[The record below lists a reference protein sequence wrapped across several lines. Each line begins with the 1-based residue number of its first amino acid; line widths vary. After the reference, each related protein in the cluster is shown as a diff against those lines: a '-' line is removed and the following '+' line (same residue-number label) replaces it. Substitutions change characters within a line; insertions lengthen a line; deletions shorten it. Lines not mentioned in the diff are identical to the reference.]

1 MKIMKKLKY
10 LLMAL
15 AAVLLI
21 GCGAEKESTTAEGK
35 KLETVDVVL
44 DWYPNAIHCFLYNA
58 IEKGYFEEEGIKVN
72 IHFPSNASDPMAL
85 PAAKKADIGIYYL
98 HHLVMARANE
108 NIPIKSIGAITQKPL
123 NVIISLKEN
132 NITRARDLEGKVVGY
147 SGGPL
152 TEESLKAMVEYDGGD
167 PSKVKVMDVGFELLT
182 SMITKQV
189 DATNGG
195 LVNHEVPVM
204 IEKGLDVNYFY
215 CTQFGMPNYYEEIF
229 VANDDLINERK
240 DVYIRFLRAANKGFK
255 DMLNDPEG
263 SLDILLAKQEA
274 DQFPL
279 SRNVETQ
286 SINIL
291 LPIMKEE
298 GVPFLHQEASV
309 WKENI
314 DWLYDHKIINEKVAP
329 EEMFINLYEE
339 E

>member
-1 MKIMKKLKY
+1 MTFKKIKYAVLMLLMLIIVGCGGTKEKTEKKLD
-10 LLMAL
+10 
-15 AAVLLI
+15 
-21 GCGAEKESTTAEGK
+21 
-35 KLETVDVVL
+35 TVDVVL

-108 NIPIKSIGAITQKPL
+108 NIPITSIGAITQKPL
-123 NVIISLKEN
+123 NVIIALKEN
-132 NITRARDLEGKVVGY
+132 NIKRAKDLEGKTIGY

-152 TEESLKAMVEYDGGD
+152 SEESLKAMVEYDGGD
-167 PSKVKVMDVGFELLT
+167 ASKVKVIDVGFELLT

-189 DATNGG
+189 DATIGG

-204 IEKGLDVNYFY
+204 EEKGLPVDYFY
-215 CTQFGMPNYYEEIF
+215 CTEYGMPNYYEELF
-229 VANDDLINERK
+229 VANDDLIKERK
-240 DVYIRFLRAANKGFK
+240 DVYVRFLKAANKGFN
-255 DMLNDPEG
+255 DMMNNPEE

-298 GVPFLHQEASV
+298 GVPFLHQDAEV
-309 WKENI
+309 WQENI
-314 DWLYDHKIINEKVAP
+314 NWLYDHKIIDKKVDAN
-329 EEMFINLYEE
+329 EMFINLYEE
-339 E
+339 K

>member
-1 MKIMKKLKY
+1 MTFKKIKYAVLMLLMLIIVGCGGTKEKAEKKLD
-10 LLMAL
+10 
-15 AAVLLI
+15 
-21 GCGAEKESTTAEGK
+21 
-35 KLETVDVVL
+35 TVDVVL

-108 NIPIKSIGAITQKPL
+108 NIPITSIGAITQKPL
-123 NVIISLKEN
+123 NVIIALKEN
-132 NITRARDLEGKVVGY
+132 NIKRAKDLERKTIGY

-152 TEESLKAMVEYDGGD
+152 SEESLKAMVEYDGGD
-167 PSKVKVMDVGFELLT
+167 ASKVKVIDVGFELLT

-189 DATNGG
+189 DATIGG

-204 IEKGLDVNYFY
+204 EEKGLPVDYFY
-215 CTQFGMPNYYEEIF
+215 CTEYGMPNYYEELF
-229 VANDDLINERK
+229 VANDDLIKERK
-240 DVYIRFLRAANKGFK
+240 DVYVRFLKAANKGFN
-255 DMLNDPEG
+255 DMMNNPEE

-298 GVPFLHQEASV
+298 GVPFLHQDAEV
-309 WKENI
+309 WQENI
-314 DWLYDHKIINEKVAP
+314 NWLYDHKIIDKKVDAN
-329 EEMFINLYEE
+329 EMFINLYEE
-339 E
+339 K

>member
-1 MKIMKKLKY
+1 MLKKIKYAVLMLLMLLVVGCGGKEEKPAEKKLD
-10 LLMAL
+10 
-15 AAVLLI
+15 
-21 GCGAEKESTTAEGK
+21 
-35 KLETVDVVL
+35 TVDVVL

-108 NIPIKSIGAITQKPL
+108 NIPITSIGAITQKPL
-123 NVIISLKEN
+123 NVIIALKEN
-132 NITRARDLEGKVVGY
+132 NIKGAKDLEGKTIGY

-152 TEESLKAMVEYDGGD
+152 TEESLKAMVEFDGGD
-167 PSKVKVMDVGFELLT
+167 PSKVEVMDVGFELLT

-189 DATNGG
+189 DATIGG

-204 IEKGLDVNYFY
+204 EEKGLPVDYFY
-215 CTQFGMPNYYEEIF
+215 CTEYGMPNYYEELF
-229 VANDDLINERK
+229 VANDDLIKERK
-240 DVYIRFLRAANKGFK
+240 DVYVRFLRAANKGFE
-255 DMLNDPEG
+255 DMMNKPEE
-263 SLDILLAKQEA
+263 SLDILLSKQEA

-286 SINIL
+286 SMNIL

-298 GVPFLHQEASV
+298 GVPFLHQDKKV
-309 WKENI
+309 WQENI
-314 DWLYDHKIINEKVAP
+314 DWLYDHKIINRKIDA

-339 E
+339 M

>member
-1 MKIMKKLKY
+1 MTFKKIKYAVLMLLMLIIVGCGGTKEKAEKKLD
-10 LLMAL
+10 
-15 AAVLLI
+15 
-21 GCGAEKESTTAEGK
+21 
-35 KLETVDVVL
+35 TVDVVL

-108 NIPIKSIGAITQKPL
+108 NIPITSIGAITQKPL
-123 NVIISLKEN
+123 NVIIALKEN
-132 NITRARDLEGKVVGY
+132 NIKRAKDLEGKTIGY

-152 TEESLKAMVEYDGGD
+152 SEESLKAMVEYDGGD
-167 PSKVKVMDVGFELLT
+167 ASKVKVIDVGFELLT

-189 DATNGG
+189 DATIGG

-204 IEKGLDVNYFY
+204 EEKGLPVDYFY
-215 CTQFGMPNYYEEIF
+215 CTEYGMPNYYEELF
-229 VANDDLINERK
+229 VANDDLIKERK
-240 DVYIRFLRAANKGFK
+240 DVYVRFLKAANKGFN
-255 DMLNDPEG
+255 DMMNNPEE

-298 GVPFLHQEASV
+298 GVPFLHQDAEV
-309 WKENI
+309 WQENI
-314 DWLYDHKIINEKVAP
+314 NWLYDHKIIDKKVDAN
-329 EEMFINLYEE
+329 EMFINLYEE
-339 E
+339 K

>member
-1 MKIMKKLKY
+1 MLKKIKYAVLMLLMLLVVGCGGKEEKPAEKKLD
-10 LLMAL
+10 
-15 AAVLLI
+15 
-21 GCGAEKESTTAEGK
+21 
-35 KLETVDVVL
+35 TVDVVL

-108 NIPIKSIGAITQKPL
+108 NIPITSIGAITQRPL
-123 NVIISLKEN
+123 NVIIALKEN
-132 NITRARDLEGKVVGY
+132 NIKRAKDLEGKTIGY

-152 TEESLKAMVEYDGGD
+152 TEESLKAMVGFDGGD
-167 PSKVKVMDVGFELLT
+167 PSKVNVIDVGFELLT

-189 DATNGG
+189 DATIGG

-204 IEKGLDVNYFY
+204 EEKGLPVDYFY
-215 CTQFGMPNYYEEIF
+215 CTEYGMPNYYEELF
-229 VANDDLINERK
+229 VANDDLIKERK
-240 DVYIRFLRAANKGFK
+240 DVYVRFLRAANKGFE
-255 DMLNDPEG
+255 DMMNKPEE
-263 SLDILLAKQEA
+263 SLDILLSKQEA

-286 SINIL
+286 SMNIL

-298 GVPFLHQEASV
+298 GVPFLHQDAKV
-309 WKENI
+309 WQENI
-314 DWLYDHKIINEKVAP
+314 DWLYDHKIINKKISAD
-329 EEMFINLYEE
+329 EMFINLYEE
-339 E
+339 M

>member
-1 MKIMKKLKY
+1 MTFKKIKYAVLMLLMLIIVGCGGTKEKAEKKLD
-10 LLMAL
+10 
-15 AAVLLI
+15 
-21 GCGAEKESTTAEGK
+21 
-35 KLETVDVVL
+35 TVDVVL

-108 NIPIKSIGAITQKPL
+108 NIPITSIGAITQKPL
-123 NVIISLKEN
+123 NVIIALKEN
-132 NITRARDLEGKVVGY
+132 NIKRAKDLEGKTIGY

-152 TEESLKAMVEYDGGD
+152 SEESLKAMVEYDGGD
-167 PSKVKVMDVGFELLT
+167 ASKVKVIDVGFELLT

-189 DATNGG
+189 DATIGG

-204 IEKGLDVNYFY
+204 EEKGLPVDYFY
-215 CTQFGMPNYYEEIF
+215 CTEYGMPNYYEELF
-229 VANDDLINERK
+229 VANDDLIKERK
-240 DVYIRFLRAANKGFK
+240 EVYVRFLKAANKGFN
-255 DMLNDPEG
+255 DMMNNPEE

-291 LPIMKEE
+291 LPIMKEK
-298 GVPFLHQEASV
+298 GVPFLHQDAEV
-309 WKENI
+309 WQENI
-314 DWLYDHKIINEKVAP
+314 NWLYDHKIIDKKVDAN
-329 EEMFINLYEE
+329 EMFINLYEE
-339 E
+339 K

>member
-1 MKIMKKLKY
+1 MLKKIKYTVLMLLMLVVVGCGGAKEEKAEKKLD
-10 LLMAL
+10 
-15 AAVLLI
+15 
-21 GCGAEKESTTAEGK
+21 
-35 KLETVDVVL
+35 TVDVVL

-108 NIPIKSIGAITQKPL
+108 NIPITSIGAITQKPL
-123 NVIISLKEN
+123 NVIIALKEN
-132 NITRARDLEGKVVGY
+132 NIKRAKDLENKKIGY

-152 TEESLKAMVEYDGGD
+152 SEEALKAMVEFDNGD
-167 PSKVKVMDVGFELLT
+167 PSKVEVIDVGFELLT

-189 DATNGG
+189 DATIGG
-195 LVNHEVPVM
+195 LINHEVPVM
-204 IEKGLDVNYFY
+204 IEKGLPVDYFY
-215 CTQFGMPNYYEEIF
+215 CTEYGMPNYYEELF
-229 VANDDLINERK
+229 VANDDLIKERK
-240 DVYIRFLRAANKGFK
+240 DVYVRFLKACNKGFK
-255 DMLNDPEG
+255 DMLNNPEE

-279 SRNVETQ
+279 SRNVEKQ
-286 SINIL
+286 SIDIL

-298 GVPFLHQEASV
+298 GIPFLHQDAKV
-309 WKENI
+309 WQENI
-314 DWLYDHKIINEKVAP
+314 DWLYEHKIIDKKVPA

-339 E
+339 N

>member
-1 MKIMKKLKY
+1 MTFKKIKYAVLMLLMLIIVGCGGTKEKAEKKLD
-10 LLMAL
+10 
-15 AAVLLI
+15 
-21 GCGAEKESTTAEGK
+21 
-35 KLETVDVVL
+35 TVDVVL

-108 NIPIKSIGAITQKPL
+108 NIPITSIGAITQKPL
-123 NVIISLKEN
+123 NVIIALKEN
-132 NITRARDLEGKVVGY
+132 NIKRAKDLEGKTIGY

-152 TEESLKAMVEYDGGD
+152 SEESLKAMVEYDGGD
-167 PSKVKVMDVGFELLT
+167 ASKVKVIDVGFELLT

-189 DATNGG
+189 DATIGG

-204 IEKGLDVNYFY
+204 EEKGLPVDYFY
-215 CTQFGMPNYYEEIF
+215 CTEYGMPNYYEELF
-229 VANDDLINERK
+229 VANDDLIKERK
-240 DVYIRFLRAANKGFK
+240 DVYVRFLKAANKGFN
-255 DMLNDPEG
+255 DMMNNPEE

-298 GVPFLHQEASV
+298 GVPFLHQDAEV
-309 WKENI
+309 WQENI
-314 DWLYDHKIINEKVAP
+314 NWLYDHKIIDKKVDANE
-329 EEMFINLYEE
+329 MLSLIHI
-339 E
+339 

>member
-1 MKIMKKLKY
+1 MLKKIKYTVLMLLMLVVVGCGGAKEEKTEKKLD
-10 LLMAL
+10 
-15 AAVLLI
+15 
-21 GCGAEKESTTAEGK
+21 
-35 KLETVDVVL
+35 TVDVVL

-108 NIPIKSIGAITQKPL
+108 NIPITSIGAITQKPL
-123 NVIISLKEN
+123 NVIIALKEN
-132 NITRARDLEGKVVGY
+132 NIKRAKDLENKKIGY

-152 TEESLKAMVEYDGGD
+152 SEEALKAMVEFDNGD
-167 PSKVKVMDVGFELLT
+167 PSKVEVIDVGFELLT

-189 DATNGG
+189 DATIGG

-204 IEKGLDVNYFY
+204 IEKGLPVDYFY
-215 CTQFGMPNYYEEIF
+215 CTEYGMPNYYEELF
-229 VANDDLINERK
+229 VANDDLIKERK
-240 DVYIRFLRAANKGFK
+240 DVYVRFLKACNKGFK
-255 DMLNDPEG
+255 DMLNNPEE

-279 SRNVETQ
+279 SRNVEKQ
-286 SINIL
+286 SIDIL

-298 GVPFLHQEASV
+298 GIPFLHQDAKV
-309 WKENI
+309 WQENI
-314 DWLYDHKIINEKVAP
+314 DWLYEHKIIDKKVPA

-339 E
+339 N

>member
-1 MKIMKKLKY
+1 MNFKKIKYIFLAILTLFILGCGGEKQPAQTEKKLD
-10 LLMAL
+10 
-15 AAVLLI
+15 
-21 GCGAEKESTTAEGK
+21 
-35 KLETVDVVL
+35 TVDVVL

-132 NITRARDLEGKVVGY
+132 NITRARDLEGKLVGY

-167 PSKVKVMDVGFELLT
+167 PSKVQVMDVGFELLT

-204 IEKGLDVNYFY
+204 IEKGFEVNYFY
-215 CTQFGMPNYYEEIF
+215 CTEFGMPNYYEEIF
-229 VANDDLINERK
+229 VANDDLIKERK
-240 DVYIRFLRAANKGFK
+240 DVYVRFLKAANKGFK
-255 DMLNDPEG
+255 DMMNDPEG

-298 GVPFLHQEASV
+298 GVPFLHQDASV
-309 WKENI
+309 WGENI
-314 DWLYDHKIINEKVAP
+314 DWLYDHKIINKKIAP
-329 EEMFINLYEE
+329 EEMFVNLYEE

>member
-1 MKIMKKLKY
+1 MNFKKIKY
-10 LLMAL
+10 IFL
-15 AAVLLI
+15 AVLTLFI
-21 GCGAEKESTTAEGK
+21 LGCGGEKQTAQTEK

-44 DWYPNAIHCFLYNA
+44 DWYPNAIHSFLYNA

-98 HHLVMARANE
+98 HHLV
-108 NIPIKSIGAITQKPL
+108 
-123 NVIISLKEN
+123 
-132 NITRARDLEGKVVGY
+132 ITRAKDLEGKLVGY

-167 PSKVKVMDVGFELLT
+167 PSKVQVMDVGFELLT

-204 IEKGLDVNYFY
+204 IEKGFDVNYFY
-215 CTQFGMPNYYEEIF
+215 CTEFGMPNYYEEIF
-229 VANDDLINERK
+229 VANDDMIKERK

-255 DMLNDPEG
+255 DMMNDPEG

-309 WKENI
+309 WEENI
-314 DWLYDHKIINEKVAP
+314 NWLYDHKIINKKIEA
-329 EEMFINLYEE
+329 EEMFENLYEE
-339 E
+339 K